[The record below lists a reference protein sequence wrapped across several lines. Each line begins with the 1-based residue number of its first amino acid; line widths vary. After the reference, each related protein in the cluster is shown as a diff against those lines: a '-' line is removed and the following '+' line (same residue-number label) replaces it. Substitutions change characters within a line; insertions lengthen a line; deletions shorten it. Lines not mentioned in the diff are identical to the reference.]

1 MKKGRAKLQA
11 FGGFLTAMV
20 IPNMGAFIAWGFIT
34 ALFIPT
40 GWIPNEHFNELVQP
54 MLNYLLPLLLAYTG
68 GSLVYGQRGGVA
80 GAIGTIGLIVGADI
94 AMFLGAMIMGPLSA
108 WIVKKFDKAIDG
120 KIPTGFEMVVN
131 NFSLGIIAFLL
142 CLCSYSFIGPV
153 IVEANS
159 FVSYLIQQLV
169 KTGFLPILSVI
180 NEPAKVL
187 FLNNVIDQGIYYPL
201 GMQQVAEVGKSIY
214 FTVAS
219 NPGAG
224 LGLLLAYSVFG
235 KGEAKKT
242 APGALII
249 HFFGG
254 IHEMYFPYVLMN
266 PVLII
271 AMILGNG
278 AGTLVYSILDVG
290 LVAGPSPGSIF
301 AYLMLTPKGNFLG
314 IIAGILV
321 SAAVSFLVA
330 SSILKVSKGKGTDE
344 DLQASTARSKAM
356 KQEGKDILKKEMLSE
371 TPVKEKKEKITNV
384 AFACDAGLG
393 SSAMGAGA
401 FRKKLKEQG
410 IDITVKHYAI
420 ERVPEEA
427 QIVVTHENLLER
439 AKIAMP
445 DKRIVTIKNFLG
457 DPNINLLIEEIVKQ
471 QKESED

>member
-108 WIVKKFDKAIDG
+108 WVVKKFDKAIDG

-266 PVLII
+266 PVLIV

-314 IIAGILV
+314 IIAGVLV

-371 TPVKEKKEKITNV
+371 IPVKEEKEKITNV

-420 ERVPEEA
+420 ERVPAEA
-427 QIVVTHENLLER
+427 QVVVTHENLLER

>member
-108 WIVKKFDKAIDG
+108 WVVKKFDKAIDG
-120 KIPTGFEMVVN
+120 KIPTGFEMVIN

-153 IVEANS
+153 IVEANN

-180 NEPAKVL
+180 NEPAKIL

-201 GMQQVAEVGKSIY
+201 GMQQVAEAGKSIY

-266 PVLII
+266 PVLIV

-278 AGTLVYSILDVG
+278 TGTLVYSILDVG

-314 IIAGILV
+314 IIAGVFV

-420 ERVPEEA
+420 ERVPAEA
-427 QIVVTHENLLER
+427 QVVVTHENLLER

-445 DKRIVTIKNFLG
+445 DKRIITIKNFLG
-457 DPNINLLIEEIVKQ
+457 DPNINLLIEEIMEQ
-471 QKESED
+471 QKESEE

>member
-187 FLNNVIDQGIYYPL
+187 FLNNVIDQGLYYPL

-266 PVLII
+266 PVLIV

-314 IIAGILV
+314 IIAGVLV

-371 TPVKEKKEKITNV
+371 IPVKEEKEKITNV

-420 ERVPEEA
+420 ERVPAEA
-427 QIVVTHENLLER
+427 QVVVTHENLLER

-457 DPNINLLIEEIVKQ
+457 DPNINLLIEEIVEQ
-471 QKESED
+471 QEESED

>member
-108 WIVKKFDKAIDG
+108 WVVKKFDKAIDG

-153 IVEANS
+153 IVEANN

-371 TPVKEKKEKITNV
+371 IPVKEEKEKITNV

>member
-108 WIVKKFDKAIDG
+108 WVVKKFDKTIDG

-153 IVEANS
+153 IVEANNL
-159 FVSYLIQQLV
+159 VSYLIQQLV

-314 IIAGILV
+314 IIAGVLV

-420 ERVPEEA
+420 ERVPTEA
-427 QIVVTHENLLER
+427 QVVVTHENLLER

>member
-1 MKKGRAKLQA
+1 MKKGRSKLQA

-108 WIVKKFDKAIDG
+108 WVVKKFDKAIDG

-153 IVEANS
+153 IVEANN

>member
-108 WIVKKFDKAIDG
+108 WVVKKFDKAIDG

-153 IVEANS
+153 IVEANN

-420 ERVPEEA
+420 ERVPAEA
-427 QIVVTHENLLER
+427 QVVVTHENLLER

-457 DPNINLLIEEIVKQ
+457 DPNINLLIEEIVEQ
-471 QKESED
+471 QEESED

>member
-108 WIVKKFDKAIDG
+108 WIVKKFDQAIDG

-266 PVLII
+266 PVLIV

-314 IIAGILV
+314 IIAGVLV

-371 TPVKEKKEKITNV
+371 IPVKEEKEKITNV

-420 ERVPEEA
+420 ERVPAEA
-427 QIVVTHENLLER
+427 QVVVTHENLLER

-457 DPNINLLIEEIVKQ
+457 DPNINLLIEEIVEQ
-471 QKESED
+471 QEESED

>member
-108 WIVKKFDKAIDG
+108 WVVKKFDKAIDG

-153 IVEANS
+153 IVEANN

-356 KQEGKDILKKEMLSE
+356 KQEGKDILNKEMLSE

>member
-159 FVSYLIQQLV
+159 FVSYLVQQLV

-266 PVLII
+266 PVLIV

-314 IIAGILV
+314 IIAGVLV

-371 TPVKEKKEKITNV
+371 IPVKEEKEKITNV

-420 ERVPEEA
+420 ERVPAEA
-427 QIVVTHENLLER
+427 QVVVTHENLLER

-457 DPNINLLIEEIVKQ
+457 DPNINLLIEEIVEQ
-471 QKESED
+471 QEESED

>member
-54 MLNYLLPLLLAYTG
+54 MLKYLLPLLLAYTG

-108 WIVKKFDKAIDG
+108 WVVKKFDKAIDG
-120 KIPTGFEMVVN
+120 KIPTGFEMVIN

-153 IVEANS
+153 IVEANN

-201 GMQQVAEVGKSIY
+201 GMQQVAEAGKSIY

-266 PVLII
+266 PVLIV

-314 IIAGILV
+314 IIAGVFV

-371 TPVKEKKEKITNV
+371 TPVKEEKEKITNV

-420 ERVPEEA
+420 ERVPAEA
-427 QIVVTHENLLER
+427 QVVVTHENLLER

-445 DKRIVTIKNFLG
+445 DKRIITIKNFLG
-457 DPNINLLIEEIVKQ
+457 DPNINLLIEEIVEQ

>member
-153 IVEANS
+153 IVEANN

-278 AGTLVYSILDVG
+278 AGTWVYSILDVG

-314 IIAGILV
+314 IIAGVLV

-356 KQEGKDILKKEMLSE
+356 KQEGKDILNKEMLSE

>member
-1 MKKGRAKLQA
+1 MKKGRAKVQA

-40 GWIPNEHFNELVQP
+40 GWIPNEHFNELVSP

-68 GSLVYGQRGGVA
+68 GALVYDKRGGVA
-80 GAIGTIGLIVGADI
+80 GAIGTIGLIVGSGI

-108 WIVKKFDKAIDG
+108 WIIKKFDKMLEG

-142 CLCSYSFIGPV
+142 CLCSYTFVGPL
-153 IVEANS
+153 IVELNGAVS
-159 FVSYLIQQLV
+159 FLIQQLV
-169 KTGFLPILSVI
+169 KTGFLPLLSVI

-201 GMQQVAEVGKSIY
+201 GMQQVAETGKSIY

-266 PVLII
+266 PVLIL

-278 AGTLVYSILDVG
+278 AGTLVYSLLNVG
-290 LVAGPSPGSIF
+290 LVAGPSPGSVF
-301 AYLMLTPKGNFLG
+301 AYLMLTPKGNF
-314 IIAGILV
+314 AGILIGMAV
-321 SAAVSFLVA
+321 ATAVSFFVA
-330 SSILKVSKGKGTDE
+330 SCLLKITGNKSTDE
-344 DLQASTARSKAM
+344 DLIASAERSKAM
-356 KQEGKDILKKEMLSE
+356 KQEGKDILNKEIA
-371 TPVKEKKEKITNV
+371 VKEEPKAEVKEKITNV

-401 FRKKLKEQG
+401 FRKKLKEKG
-410 IDITVKHYAI
+410 IEITVKHYAI

-427 QIVVTHENLLER
+427 QVVVTHENLLER

-457 DPNINLLIEEIVKQ
+457 DPKIDQLLQEIVEQ
-471 QKESED
+471 QKDGE